1 MLLLEVHCGEV
12 AFMNAVPFSLRENKW
27 TSFLLFQM
35 IELNMFNYIILL
47 LLIWKQPL
55 YLLEVEVRSLYTL
68 PSPDPTL

>member
-47 LLIWKQPL
+47 LLIWNCTSW
-55 YLLEVEVRSLYTL
+55 R
-68 PSPDPTL
+68 